1 MKIVGLYPLCS
12 PSIVYLVISLFGIFY
27 LGLMNI
33 DSVNAYNM
41 FGVEFETSF
50 LYMIFIVKFLFII
63 FWTWVLN
70 IICRAGYS
78 YVSWIIVLFPFL
90 LLFFLVLFMRV

>member
-1 MKIVGLYPLCS
+1 MKIVGLYPVCS
-12 PSIVYLVISLFGIFY
+12 PSVGYLVISLFGLFY
-27 LGLMNI
+27 MGLMNI
-33 DSVNAYNM
+33 DSNNMYNM
-41 FGVEFETSF
+41 IGVEFETSF

-78 YVSWIIVLFPFL
+78 YVSWFIVLVPFI
-90 LLFFLVLFMRV
+90 LLFMLVFYFNL